1 MTVEEL
7 INELIKLPQEAIV
20 MYKHNKYGR
29 INIDTVKFDEELL
42 WTGGYIRTVT
52 LEGMFKEEDDAVQ

>member
-7 INELIKLPQEAIV
+7 INKLSKLPQDSIV

-29 INIDTVKFDEELL
+29 IDIDAVDFQQELMYS
-42 WTGGYIRTVT
+42 GGYIRTVT
-52 LEGMFKEEDDAVQ
+52 LSGRYEED

>member
-7 INELIKLPQEAIV
+7 INKLSKLPQDSIV

-29 INIDTVKFDEELL
+29 IDIDAVDLQQELMYS
-42 WTGGYIRTVT
+42 GGYIRTVT
-52 LEGMFKEEDDAVQ
+52 LSGRYEED